1 MLVAAVAGTGW
12 SYYVTMGSV
21 LMVLAFSANT
31 GFADFPRLCKE
42 IARSG
47 FLPAWFAFRGRRL
60 VYSHGI
66 IVVAILSAILLIV
79 FHGITDRLIPL
90 FAVGAFLAFTLS
102 QAGMVA
108 HWLKAAGRMTTWNM
122 IVNGWGAVGTGITL
136 AVVLVAKFAAG
147 AWVSVL
153 IIAGLL
159 VMMMSVGR
167 KRAANGSRSLKSPGA

>member
-12 SYYVTMGSV
+12 FYYVTIGSV

-31 GFADFPRLCKE
+31 GFADFPRLCKV
-42 IARSG
+42 IAQNG
-47 FLPAWFAFRGRRL
+47 FLPAWIAFRGRRL

-66 IVVAILSAILLIV
+66 IVLAILSAILLIV

-108 HWLKAAGRMTTWNM
+108 HWLKATGRMTTWGM
-122 IVNGWGAVGTGITL
+122 IVNAWGAVGTGITL
-136 AVVLVAKFAAG
+136 AVVLVAKFTAG

-153 IIAGLL
+153 IVASLL
-159 VMMMSVGR
+159 AMMMSVGR
-167 KRAANGSRSLKSPGA
+167 RRPQPDRVH